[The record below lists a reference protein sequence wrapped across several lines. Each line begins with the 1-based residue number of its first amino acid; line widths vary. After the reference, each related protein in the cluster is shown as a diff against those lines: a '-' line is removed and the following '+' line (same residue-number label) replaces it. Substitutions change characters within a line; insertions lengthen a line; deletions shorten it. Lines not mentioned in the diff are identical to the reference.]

1 MIRITPLAC
10 LTLALALNASAQE
23 QPTTQPS
30 VPTWSV
36 TLPNED
42 YQVTVRR
49 EGGEMTEQQVLI
61 RGISQVIAGQ
71 NEQMAL
77 QRTQNAILLRLEGN
91 LKLIE
96 SHLSA
101 IRTALTSQEAPK

>member
-1 MIRITPLAC
+1 MNRITTLAC

-49 EGGEMTEQQVLI
+49 EGGEMTEQQIII
-61 RGISQVIAGQ
+61 RGISQMIATE
-71 NEQMAL
+71 NEVKNQIAA
-77 QRTQNAILLRLEGN
+77 QNAILLRMEAN

-96 SHLSA
+96 LHLSA
-101 IRTALTSQEAPK
+101 IKAALTQGAPQ